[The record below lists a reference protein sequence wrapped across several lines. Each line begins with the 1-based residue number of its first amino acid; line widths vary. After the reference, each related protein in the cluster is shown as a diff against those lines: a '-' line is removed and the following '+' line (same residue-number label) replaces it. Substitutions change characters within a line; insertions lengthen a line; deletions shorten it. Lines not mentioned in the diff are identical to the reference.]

1 MGEED
6 AQKASPAAL
15 DRWSAAGATEFPP
28 RTTVFVGASVINCCP
43 NLVSLKL
50 RDGESCYSS
59 IVEPTTRLAAF
70 AKRVL
75 VDHDDVVETFSSD
88 GSDQAFYM
96 GDCQGHRGAVRNLS
110 G

>member
-59 IVEPTTRLAAF
+59 IVEPTTR
-70 AKRVL
+70 
-75 VDHDDVVETFSSD
+75 
-88 GSDQAFYM
+88 M
-96 GDCQGHRGAVRNLS
+96 GCLCEASLG
-110 G
+110 